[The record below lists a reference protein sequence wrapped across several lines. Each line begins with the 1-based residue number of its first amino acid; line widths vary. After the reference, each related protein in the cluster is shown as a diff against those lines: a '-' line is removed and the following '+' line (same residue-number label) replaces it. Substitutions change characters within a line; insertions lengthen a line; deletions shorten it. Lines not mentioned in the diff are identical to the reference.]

1 MKAILYFV
9 LFFLGTA
16 SIGITII
23 DIVNNRY
30 YKEFDNIKSLKNRE
44 EYMTIDHLLIQK
56 THDRNEG
63 TADGIRF
70 DIEGVLMNNGSRL
83 RLSVGYKKYIN
94 FNLEHQPLYKSKLTG
109 DYYLKDAPKKYYEGK
124 YRGLYASILS
134 KTAFYFIMPFLIY
147 QLIKYIKNRK
157 YRL

>member
-9 LFFLGTA
+9 LFFLGIA
-16 SIGITII
+16 SIGITFI
-23 DIVNNRY
+23 DIVSNSY
-30 YKEFDNIKSLKNRE
+30 YKEFDNIKSLKNKE
-44 EYMTIDHLLIQK
+44 EYMTIDYLLIQK
-56 THDRNEG
+56 THDRNEA

-70 DIEGVLMNNGSRL
+70 DIEGVLISNGSHL

-109 DYYLKDAPKKYYEGK
+109 DYFLKNAPEKYYEGK
-124 YRGLYASILS
+124 YRGIYGSILL
-134 KTAFYFIMPFLIY
+134 KIAFYFIMPFLIY
-147 QLIKYIKNRK
+147 QLIKYFKNRK